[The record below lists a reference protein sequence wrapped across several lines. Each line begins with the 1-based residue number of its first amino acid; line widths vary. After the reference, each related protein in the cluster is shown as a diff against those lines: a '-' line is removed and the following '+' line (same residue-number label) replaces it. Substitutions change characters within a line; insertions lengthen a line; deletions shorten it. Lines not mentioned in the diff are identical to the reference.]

1 MSRPKAAPG
10 TTFEKKV
17 LFSISAE
24 HHKKLQEH
32 ASASGVSMSQVIRDA
47 VSAWILSFS
56 KTFDASNPE

>member
-17 LFSISAE
+17 LFSLSAE

-47 VSAWILSFS
+47 LSAWILSFS
-56 KTFDASNPE
+56 KTVDVNTPK